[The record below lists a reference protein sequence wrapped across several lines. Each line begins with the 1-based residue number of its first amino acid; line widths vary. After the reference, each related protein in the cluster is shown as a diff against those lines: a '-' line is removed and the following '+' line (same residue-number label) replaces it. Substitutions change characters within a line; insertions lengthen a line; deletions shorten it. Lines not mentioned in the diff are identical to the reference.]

1 MQMMDFKFSDSII
14 FKALHMTYIDIN
26 KWKEYALLQNKNFK
40 KVKKFIKK
48 LLNRGGGLLD

>member
-48 LLNRGGGLLD
+48 LLNRAGGLLD